1 MAILALLIFAGACK
15 KNSAPAASTPAAT
28 SAASNAAQTA
38 APAPH
43 PAPAQ
48 GATVA
53 NTTAPSPQS
62 AANSN
67 AATATEDDTYGQ
79 PISLD
84 AAVASVMARKP
95 FTGPFSD
102 LNAMCEKLQ
111 AAANKNEDCKD
122 QSDMSGV
129 CGCASADQWVNS
141 PPLAKKQGERNQQA
155 EVSVVRIALAAADFE
170 TCFLSFKDG
179 SDWYLARRKSLES
192 DLVVASI

>member
-1 MAILALLIFAGACK
+1 
-15 KNSAPAASTPAAT
+15 
-28 SAASNAAQTA
+28 
-38 APAPH
+38 
-43 PAPAQ
+43 
-48 GATVA
+48 
-53 NTTAPSPQS
+53 
-62 AANSN
+62 
-67 AATATEDDTYGQ
+67 
-79 PISLD
+79 
-84 AAVASVMARKP
+84 
-95 FTGPFSD
+95 
-102 LNAMCEKLQ
+102 MCEKLQ